1 MTGEN
6 LLKFYEKFITT
17 WHGKYRGRINC
28 AVSCSAPQRVSPDYL
43 MALTSL
49 SKEKDLP
56 FNVHVLETR
65 LQRVLGKKS
74 LINL

>member
-1 MTGEN
+1 
-6 LLKFYEKFITT
+6 
-17 WHGKYRGRINC
+17 
-28 AVSCSAPQRVSPDYL
+28 

-65 LQRVLGKKS
+65 LQRVLGKKKFDKS
-74 LINL
+74 LIQYLDDLGCLDERKQLIHTIWIDEDDITRISVLGSCGL